1 MLDAFFIFGD
11 VPHMAEHGSYNLLR
25 VVLSFCV
32 ATFASYTA
40 LALAHELV
48 SAQTS
53 VERRGLHWGGA
64 LAMGVG
70 IWAMH
75 FIGMLSHKMTLAV
88 EYDPWITLLSLLIA
102 IGVAYG
108 VFVIVAR
115 QELTPPQ
122 ILIGGTLLGL
132 GVCGM
137 HFPGMAAL
145 AMAGGVRYI

>member
-1 MLDAFFIFGD
+1 MRPGLTNRSLCNRAMPHGAACSMGVTEFKSGHGPVYQQIFR
-11 VPHMAEHGSYNLLR
+11 GSLI
-25 VVLSFCV
+25 
-32 ATFASYTA
+32 
-40 LALAHELV
+40 ALAHALV
-48 SAQTS
+48 AAQTAI
-53 VERRGLHWGGA
+53 ERRALHWGGA
-64 LAMGVG
+64 LAMGIG

-122 ILIGGTLLGL
+122 ILIGGTL
-132 GVCGM
+132 
-137 HFPGMAAL
+137 
-145 AMAGGVRYI
+145 